1 MLLISSTTMILMIN
15 ICESVAVVFPSN
27 GVISVGCRPVLTC
40 HSFTDWLSFITVI
53 NIISI
58 TAIIDVTIDIG
69 IDDQVKIDKLIF
81 QNLRRAGTHRK
92 EFMVLN
98 VKYKLLQNLCSPISD
113 INTYWSKALQRL
125 VFIFMGLNFVIQTV
139 KFSFQCVFGMGGR
152 GVAQFFA
159 NLCLWENCKS
169 H

>member
-152 GVAQFFA
+152 GV
-159 NLCLWENCKS
+159 
-169 H
+169 